1 MIYDKK
7 FTFSEFI
14 LNYNEV
20 VGELLSNN
28 NTLFQNYYQE
38 YNIFRGL
45 TKKDWLI
52 QPSFQT
58 IWTFSD
64 SYY

>member
-45 TKKDWLI
+45 TKKD
-52 QPSFQT
+52 
-58 IWTFSD
+58 
-64 SYY
+64 

>member
-7 FTFSEFI
+7 FTFSGFI

-28 NTLFQNYYQE
+28 NTLFQNYYQAIQHFQRANQKRLT
-38 YNIFRGL
+38 YSAFISNYMNLFR
-45 TKKDWLI
+45 
-52 QPSFQT
+52 
-58 IWTFSD
+58 
-64 SYY
+64 